1 MPLPPSLYQAI
12 EKLTES
18 CNFSDIRK
26 ARRDL
31 TQRYHT
37 KQASAFITDD
47 VERLSYL
54 ITRMP
59 ATYAV
64 GHTVLKQLSKEADKI
79 TSLLD
84 LGAGPG
90 TLLWAAKDIFSSI
103 KDVTLIEEDHRLA
116 ELGAGLF
123 DDVLKKKQIHHI
135 KSDLRQAA
143 PFAPHTLVT
152 LSYVLGELSSNH
164 QKAIIAAAWEATI
177 EFFVLMEPGT
187 PQGFERIRE
196 ARTQLIEMGAFIIAP
211 CPHSLACP
219 MAGKDWCHFSERLE
233 RTPLHRLIKEAPLAY
248 EDEKYSYVIAAK
260 SPLKHS
266 LSRIIRKPQQG
277 SGHFILDLCTQN
289 GLKRVII
296 SRKNQE
302 LYRIAR
308 HLEWG
313 DPGPKPD
320 GKNND

>member
-79 TSLLD
+79 
-84 LGAGPG
+84 GAGPG

-123 DDVLKKKQIHHI
+123 DDVLKKNK
-135 KSDLRQAA
+135 
-143 PFAPHTLVT
+143 
-152 LSYVLGELSSNH
+152 
-164 QKAIIAAAWEATI
+164 
-177 EFFVLMEPGT
+177 
-187 PQGFERIRE
+187 
-196 ARTQLIEMGAFIIAP
+196 FII
-211 CPHSLACP
+211 
-219 MAGKDWCHFSERLE
+219 
-233 RTPLHRLIKEAPLAY
+233 
-248 EDEKYSYVIAAK
+248 
-260 SPLKHS
+260 
-266 LSRIIRKPQQG
+266 
-277 SGHFILDLCTQN
+277 
-289 GLKRVII
+289 
-296 SRKNQE
+296 
-302 LYRIAR
+302 
-308 HLEWG
+308 
-313 DPGPKPD
+313 
-320 GKNND
+320 